1 MKNTINCNT
10 AVTATVMTNAVVTR
24 VHGAQKDWA
33 CMSYKVKESD
43 GRIVKVNEFR
53 KLENADAAVN
63 KAKYFV
69 AGRKVDIAVSQVV
82 SEDVDNKLY
91 VSYNGFGRL
100 I

>member
-1 MKNTINCNT
+1 MKNIVNVQSCINGTI
-10 AVTATVMTNAVVTR
+10 MTNAVVTR
-24 VHGAQKDWA
+24 IHGAQKDWA
-33 CMSYKVKESD
+33 CMSYKTKLED